1 MEAQKE
7 SLALLQRENEQ
18 LRRAVQELSTLLDL
32 ARAIGA
38 SLDSADIMRTII
50 NRSLKAMNA
59 QQGVITLVDRDRKLP
74 TATLVRATVSSTNHQ
89 HPFHITESLLGWMYL
104 NKRPL
109 SLNDPRTDERFSG
122 VEWDPE
128 VESLLCVPLLIK
140 SELNGILTVY
150 NKKDGARFDSNDER
164 LLSIIASHS
173 AQIVENARL
182 HEEERALLRM
192 REQLH
197 LAAQIQD
204 HLLPTKALAIA
215 GYDVAGK
222 SIAAQE
228 VGGDY
233 YDFVPMSDGKWA
245 ICLGDVSGKGL
256 PASLLMANVQAT
268 IRLLVSMDLT
278 ASEAIA
284 RANSFLFRSTPTEKF
299 VTFFFS
305 VLDPASNTL
314 TFCNAGH
321 NPPYLLSGK
330 SARALRTEG
339 LVLGM
344 VDGFSY
350 RHDSADLL
358 PEDLIVMFSDGVT
371 EAVNAGEEEFGDKRL
386 LEVVRKHREEPAA
399 AIVAAIVEAVQ
410 LHRAKQAQHD
420 DITIVVLKRTE

>member
-7 SLALLQRENEQ
+7 ALALLQRENEQ

-32 ARAIGA
+32 SRAIGA
-38 SLDSADIMRTII
+38 ALDSGEIMRTII
-50 NRSLKAMNA
+50 NRSLKATNA
-59 QQGVITLVDRDRKLP
+59 QQGLITLVDRDRKLP
-74 TATLVRATVSSTNHQ
+74 TATLVRATVSSTAHS
-89 HPFHITESLLGWMYL
+89 PFHLTESLLGWMYL

-109 SLNDPRTDERFSG
+109 AVNDPRNDERFRG
-122 VEWDPE
+122 VEWE
-128 VESLLCVPLLIK
+128 SGVESLLCVPLLIK

-150 NKKDGARFDSNDER
+150 NKKDGSVFDSNDER
-164 LLSIIASHS
+164 LLAIIASQS

-182 HEEERALLRM
+182 YEEERALLRM

-204 HLLPTKALAIA
+204 HMLPTKALAIA

-233 YDFVPMSDGKWA
+233 YDFVPMSEGRWA

-305 VLDPASNTL
+305 VLDPAANRL

-321 NPPYLLSGK
+321 NPPYLLSGN
-330 SARALRTEG
+330 SERGLRTEG

-344 VDGFSY
+344 VDGFTY
-350 RHDSADLL
+350 RQDTVELL
-358 PEDLIVMFSDGVT
+358 PGDLIVIYSDGVT
-371 EAVNAGEEEFGDKRL
+371 EAVNLADEELGDRRL
-386 LEVVRKHREEPAA
+386 LDVVREHREESATS
-399 AIVAAIVEAVQ
+399 IVAAIVDAVQ
-410 LHRAKQAQHD
+410 THGAKQAQHD